1 MLLDMFEC
9 TTGLSESLIGAEG
22 TNDLVYVGVPGAE
35 SPEHFSRNRGV
46 LLYPPRAPNYYIKS
60 IEEPHVDRFVELPLY
75 CELVLGVQYGEGSHL
90 QL

>member
-22 TNDLVYVGVPGAE
+22 TDALIYEGVPGAE
-35 SPEHFSRNRGV
+35 SPEHSSRNGEALIYP
-46 LLYPPRAPNYYIKS
+46 LLAPNYRIKG
-60 IEEPHVDRFVELPLY
+60 IEELHVDRFVELPLY
-75 CELVLGVQYGEGSHL
+75 CELILGVQYGEEGHL